1 MSSVQA
7 NAYFGI
13 GATVTNDITKGELPA
28 VLIVDDVDA
37 NLIVLEGLLED
48 LPCEVVRADSGN
60 KALRELLRQ
69 EFAVV
74 LLDVHMPHMDGFE
87 VAEHIRL
94 NPSTRHVPIV
104 FLTAHHAED
113 KALRGYDAGAVDFLF
128 KPVNADILR
137 GKVLVF
143 LELASARRLLGDRN
157 RELAAKNAEL
167 NELAETQTALVKR
180 LSDANQA
187 LAAAYRELQTT
198 QGQLIQSAKMAALG
212 ELVAGVAHEINNP
225 LAFVMSHLETVTRSL
240 NGCEPQATASPASAT
255 DSWNRAQTR
264 LTEMRHGLA
273 RIRDLVVKLR
283 TFSRLDEGE
292 RKQINVRESIE
303 SVLTIVQHRMTDRIE
318 LELHVEAPE
327 VIDCSAG
334 LLNQA
339 LMNLLTNAID
349 AIPERGQIVVR
360 AGAEGDT
367 YVLSVSDT
375 GEGIPPEIKERVV
388 EPFFTTKP
396 VGKGTGLGLSIAHSV
411 VKQHGG
417 RLELNDRL
425 GGGTEAVLKIPL

>member
-1 MSSVQA
+1 MPDSST
-7 NAYFGI
+7 
-13 GATVTNDITKGELPA
+13 GALPT

-37 NLIVLEGLLED
+37 NLVVLEGLLED
-48 LPCEVVRADSGN
+48 MPCEVVRANSGN
-60 KALRELLRQ
+60 QALRELLRQ

-74 LLDVHMPHMDGFE
+74 LLDVHMPQMDGFE

-94 NPSTRHVPIV
+94 NPSTRNVPIL

-137 GKVLVF
+137 SKVLVF
-143 LELASARRLLGDRN
+143 LELAASRKLLADRN
-157 RELAAKNAEL
+157 RQLASKNAEL
-167 NELAETQTALVKR
+167 GALAEQQTALVMR
-180 LSDANQA
+180 LSEANHA
-187 LAAAYRELQTT
+187 LEAAYRELQTT
-198 QGQLIQSAKMAALG
+198 QGQLVQSAKMAALG

-225 LAFVMSHLETVTRSL
+225 LAFVMSHLDTVSRSL
-240 NGCEPQATASPASAT
+240 NACEPTPSQAQATPAT
-255 DSWNRAQTR
+255 ENWNRAQQR
-264 LTEMRHGLA
+264 LKEMSFGLN

-292 RKQINVRESIE
+292 RKLINVRESIE

-318 LELHVEAPE
+318 LETQVGDPE
-327 VIDCSAG
+327 TLDCSAG

-349 AIPERGQIVVR
+349 AIPEQGKIALR
-360 AGAEGDT
+360 AGAEGEH
-367 YVLSVSDT
+367 YVISVADT
-375 GEGIPPEIKERVV
+375 GPGIPPEIKERVI

-417 RLELNDRL
+417 SLELKDRPE
-425 GGGTEAVLKIPL
+425 GGTEAVLRIPL